1 MVYLDT
7 SVVVAL
13 MTREPLTDSVA
24 TWFADL
30 DEMPVSSDWLLA
42 EFASAIS
49 IKVRSGKLSD
59 AAAKAIHKK
68 FDVLASGGIRL
79 APVSR
84 EAFKEA
90 AALSRTHKIGVRAG
104 DALHLAVARELG
116 AATIATLDRT
126 MADNAARMKL
136 KTVGFS

>member
-1 MVYLDT
+1 MIYLDT

-13 MTREPLTDSVA
+13 MTQEPSSDFVA
-24 TWFADL
+24 IWFADL
-30 DEMPVSSDWLLA
+30 DEVPVSSDWLLA

-49 IKVRSGKLSD
+49 IKVRTGKLAD
-59 AAAKAIHKK
+59 TDAKAIHKK

-84 EAFKEA
+84 AAFKEA
-90 AALSRTHKIGVRAG
+90 ATLSRTHKTGVRAG

-116 AATIATLDRT
+116 ATTIATLDGV
-126 MADNAARMKL
+126 MATNAERLKMTVARI
-136 KTVGFS
+136 